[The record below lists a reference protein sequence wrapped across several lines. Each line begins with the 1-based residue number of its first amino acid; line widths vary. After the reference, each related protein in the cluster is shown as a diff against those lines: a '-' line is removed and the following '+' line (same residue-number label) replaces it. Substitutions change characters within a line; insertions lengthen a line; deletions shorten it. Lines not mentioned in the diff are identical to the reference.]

1 MDVIFFES
9 LLPVI
14 EFAEI
19 LCFDYEVSL
28 LVSFVVTSLLLLLL
42 SVELNNSPLY
52 YEY

>member
-1 MDVIFFES
+1 MDVTFFES

-14 EFAEI
+14 ELAEI
-19 LCFDYEVSL
+19 LCFDYEASL